1 MLGVCGAI
9 HMNKYVISGALLLS
23 ALGATQVHADM
34 NRVYYPYVEQNE
46 RELEYG
52 FVLRDLGDDKV
63 LLNRAGMG
71 YAWNDKI
78 FTEVYLLTESITHE
92 GEQIRGY
99 EAELKWQITEQGEY
113 WADWGLLLEAGTARD
128 ISSHELAAGILW
140 EKELASRWV
149 AAANVIAEYEYGSD
163 IKDEFETALRAQLRY
178 RYSIAFEPA
187 LEFYLDDQDWAAGPA
202 LLGTVKLSGRK
213 QVRWELGLL
222 FGLDTDTPETSLR
235 GGIEFEF

>member
-1 MLGVCGAI
+1 
-9 HMNKYVISGALLLS
+9 MNKYISRSLLL
-23 ALGATQVHADM
+23 LITFGAVQVHAEM
-34 NRVYYPYVEQNE
+34 NRVYHPYVEQHE

-52 FVLRDLGDDKV
+52 FVLRDLGDEKI

-71 YAWNDKI
+71 YAWNDKL
-78 FTEVYLLTESITHE
+78 FTEIYLLTESITHQ

-113 WADWGLLLEAGTARD
+113 WADWGLLLESGTAKD
-128 ISSHELAAGILW
+128 ISSHEFAVGILW

-149 AAANVIAEYEYGSD
+149 ATANAIAEYEYGDD

-178 RYSIAFEPA
+178 RYSVAFEPA
-187 LEFYLDDQDWAAGPA
+187 FEFYLDDQDWAAGPA
-202 LLGTVKLSGRK
+202 LMGTVKLSGRK

-222 FGLDTDTPETSLR
+222 FGLDADTPENNLR